1 MDKIVKCSHC
11 DSYIQYDNSDLQVA
25 FAPGL
30 DGIYITCPVCGA
42 MIIVGAAN
50 IY

>member
-11 DSYIQYDNSDLQVA
+11 DSYIQYDDNDLQVA